1 MIVIGKTAVSDEIAD
16 NFFLCD
22 LNKCKGG
29 CCVEG
34 DLGAPLEND
43 ELPIL
48 DEIYEQVKPY
58 LSPES
63 ISAIESH
70 GKYIG

>member
-1 MIVIGKTAVSDEIAD
+1 MILIEDTCVSDDVAAK
-16 NFFLCD
+16 FFVCD
-22 LNKCKGG
+22 LNKCKGA

-34 DLGAPLEND
+34 DLGAPLEAV

-58 LSPES
+58 LSKDNFDGNV
-63 ISAIESH
+63 ISPL
-70 GKYIG
+70 